1 MDREKNDDERGLM
14 PGILEKIDFILSRY
28 MRYLPEE
35 PEMQKYSA
43 FLWDGENL
51 VLQPIRNPVRVDL
64 NGLGGIDEQKK
75 VVIDNTKN
83 FVGGGPANNILLWG
97 ERGTG
102 KSSLIKAMLGLF
114 AHRNLR
120 VIQVYT
126 HEILGIQRIYDI
138 ISRHDKY
145 RFIIFIDDLSFE
157 EDQTDYKEMKTIMDG
172 GLAGIPEN
180 LLFYATS
187 NRKHLISEKFSDRND
202 DEIRPSDTMEE
213 KLSLSDRFG
222 IRLGFYHFSQD
233 AYLQI
238 VDLYAQK
245 YGIAGD
251 AELHRSALQWSLE
264 AGSRNGRTAEQFIR
278 NLMGS
283 KRG

>member
-1 MDREKNDDERGLM
+1 
-14 PGILEKIDFILSRY
+14 
-28 MRYLPEE
+28 
-35 PEMQKYSA
+35 
-43 FLWDGENL
+43 
-51 VLQPIRNPVRVDL
+51 
-64 NGLGGIDEQKK
+64 
-75 VVIDNTKN
+75 
-83 FVGGGPANNILLWG
+83 
-97 ERGTG
+97 
-102 KSSLIKAMLGLF
+102 
-114 AHRNLR
+114 
-120 VIQVYT
+120 
-126 HEILGIQRIYDI
+126 
-138 ISRHDKY
+138 
-145 RFIIFIDDLSFE
+145 
-157 EDQTDYKEMKTIMDG
+157 
-172 GLAGIPEN
+172 
-180 LLFYATS
+180 
-187 NRKHLISEKFSDRND
+187 
-202 DEIRPSDTMEE
+202 MEE